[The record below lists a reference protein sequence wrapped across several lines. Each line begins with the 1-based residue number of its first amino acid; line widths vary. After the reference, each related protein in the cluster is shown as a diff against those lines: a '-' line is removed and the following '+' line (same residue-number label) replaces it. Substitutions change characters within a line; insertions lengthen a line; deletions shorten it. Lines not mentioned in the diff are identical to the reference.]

1 MRYRAETTSIEGF
14 VQVLAT
20 NFLRHGYFFYQTGR
34 VPAGRNPE
42 EVDRKLIDKYRIG
55 ISSTE
60 RARRKKR
67 GEANMLYLRHER
79 FFVLLATK
87 GEHFFKDEQTA
98 NLRDIREAPIV
109 YGGYSIS
116 IARGDFLR
124 KSDDAE
130 EPKVDGRYRVRVQI
144 ARKQFAELLAY
155 FEGLATHR
163 KAETLARAIYSL
175 PFEPYAP
182 VRKQLLWLLF
192 VVNRA
197 RKQAG
202 YEPLPTTC
210 IRYQRRIVKPFEA
223 AALDRAA

>member
-1 MRYRAETTSIEGF
+1 MRYRAEATSIEGF

-20 NFLRHGYFFYQTGR
+20 NFLRHGYYFYQTGR
-34 VPAGRNPE
+34 VPSGKDPAA
-42 EVDRKLIDKYRIG
+42 VDRKLIEKYRIG

-60 RARRKKR
+60 RARRKQR

-87 GEHFFKDEQTA
+87 GRHFFKDEQGN
-98 NLRDIREAPIV
+98 NLRDVREAPIV

-124 KSDDAE
+124 KMSEGEAQ
-130 EPKVDGRYRVRVQI
+130 PDGRYRVRVQI

-155 FEGLATHR
+155 FENLATHR
-163 KAETLARAIYSL
+163 QAETLARAIYNL

-192 VVNRA
+192 VINRA
-197 RKQAG
+197 RKRAG

-210 IRYQRRIVKPFEA
+210 IRYQRRIVRPFEQVEFDKA
-223 AALDRAA
+223 A

>member
-1 MRYRAETTSIEGF
+1 MRYRTEATSIEGF

-20 NFLRHGYFFYQTGR
+20 NFLRHGYFFYQTGS
-34 VPAGRNPE
+34 VPAGKDPTE
-42 EVDRKLIDKYRIG
+42 IDRRLVEKYRIG

-60 RARRKKR
+60 RARRKQR

-79 FFVLLATK
+79 FFVLLTTK
-87 GEHFFKDEQTA
+87 GRHFFKDEQGD
-98 NLRDIREAPIV
+98 NLRDLREAPIV

-124 KSDDAE
+124 KTDGDE
-130 EPKVDGRYRVRVQI
+130 KPQPDGRYRVRVQI

-155 FEGLATHR
+155 FENLATHR
-163 KAETLARAIYSL
+163 KAETLARAIYNL
-175 PFEPYAP
+175 AFEPYAP

-192 VVNRA
+192 VINRA
-197 RKQAG
+197 RKRAG

-210 IRYQRRIVKPFEA
+210 IRYQRRIVKPFEQP
-223 AALDRAA
+223 ALDKAA